1 VKYLAKMTARIVVAN
16 AEFAKS
22 YKAQDQISRRRTG
35 VDMGD
40 SLPEDSFPDK
50 RLSLEVFAEGADM
63 SYATYIEGRKPWCD
77 G

>member
-1 VKYLAKMTARIVVAN
+1 
-16 AEFAKS
+16 
-22 YKAQDQISRRRTG
+22 
-35 VDMGD
+35 MGD